1 MNPDSPVPRERSR
14 NHTVCD
20 SVEMKCPE
28 ELNPLDRKQIPGYRG
43 WGGWGKGE
51 TAHRYK
57 VSFSSDEIHQLM
69 VRAAQF
75 CDY

>member
-51 TAHRYK
+51 TAHAFLFGEMN
-57 VSFSSDEIHQLM
+57 VLELD
-69 VRAAQF
+69 AGNG
-75 CDY
+75 

>member
-1 MNPDSPVPRERSR
+1 MNPDSPVLRERSS

-28 ELNPLDRKQIPGYRG
+28 ELNLLDRKQIPGYRG

-51 TAHRYK
+51 TAP
-57 VSFSSDEIHQLM
+57 VFLFGEMNVLELD
-69 VRAAQF
+69 AGNG
-75 CDY
+75 